1 MPNVVG
7 FLPLA
12 QVGWLSVSSKAA
24 VQLAV
29 VQLAAVQLAVVQYS
43 ASVKVVPFNSV
54 SARFAPCGRNG
65 MMIPSDA

>member
-29 VQLAAVQLAVVQYS
+29 VQLAVVQYS

-54 SARFAPCGRNG
+54 SACFAPCGRNG